1 MTSPESRAESLEP
14 ETSDQ
19 ISGSRLSTLDSQLP
33 IHCRLIVDPPQ
44 DGAWNMALDEALLE
58 DAADQGMAALRFYQ
72 WRVPTLSLGYFQ
84 RYEDR
89 CNHAA
94 SREAA
99 VVRRPSG
106 GGALLHDRELTY
118 SICLPASHPL
128 ARDSTVLYG
137 LVHRAII
144 AVIAKSDMQLA
155 LHGDYQVKID
165 ATSEEPFLCYAR
177 RTDADVIVS
186 PTRGVSAKIVG
197 SAQRR
202 RRGAVLQHGSILL
215 DASLAAPE
223 LLGLNDLSN
232 QSFAAER
239 LIGPL
244 QKELGDVLQLACEDR
259 PLDSELLKTAQ
270 RLQAEKYAHPSWTHR
285 R

>member
-1 MTSPESRAESLEP
+1 MMT
-14 ETSDQ
+14 
-19 ISGSRLSTLDSQLP
+19 
-33 IHCRLIVDPPQ
+33 CRLIVDPPQ
-44 DGAWNMALDEALLE
+44 DGAWNMALDEALLD
-58 DAADQGMAALRFYQ
+58 DAADHGGSALRFYQ
-72 WRVPTLSLGYFQ
+72 WREPTLSLGYFQ

-89 CNHAA
+89 FSHAA

-128 ARDSTVLYG
+128 ARDSAALYG
-137 LVHRAII
+137 RVHRAII
-144 AVIAKSDMQLA
+144 AGVARSDGQLA
-155 LHGDYQVKID
+155 LHGDYQGTVD
-165 ATSEEPFLCYAR
+165 AQSGEPFLCYAR
-177 RTDADVIVS
+177 RTSADVILS
-186 PTRGVSAKIVG
+186 PTHGASAKIVG

-215 DASLAAPE
+215 DASPAAPE

-232 QSFAAER
+232 HSFTAEQLVGR
-239 LIGPL
+239 L
-244 QKELGDVLQLACEDR
+244 QKGLADVLQLAFGDR
-259 PLDSELLKTAQ
+259 PLSSALLKTAQ
-270 RLQAEKYAHPSWTHR
+270 RLQSEKYAHPSWTHR

>member
-1 MTSPESRAESLEP
+1 MTP
-14 ETSDQ
+14 
-19 ISGSRLSTLDSQLP
+19 
-33 IHCRLIVDPPQ
+33 CRLIVDPPQ
-44 DGAWNMALDEALLE
+44 EGAWNMALDEALLD

-72 WRVPTLSLGYFQ
+72 WREPTLSLGYFQ

-89 CNHAA
+89 FNHAA
-94 SREAA
+94 SRLAA

-106 GGALLHDRELTY
+106 GGALLHDHELTY

-177 RTDADVIVS
+177 RTDADVILP
-186 PTRGVSAKIVG
+186 PTRGASAKIVG

-215 DASLAAPE
+215 EASPAAPE
-223 LLGLNDLSN
+223 LPGLNDLIG
-232 QSFAAER
+232 QSLTPGQ
-239 LIGPL
+239 LIDPL
-244 QKELGDVLQLACEDR
+244 REKFVDALQLQLVDR
-259 PLDSELLKTAQ
+259 PLSADLLRTAQ
-270 RLQAEKYAHPSWTHR
+270 RLQAEKYGGPSWTR
-285 R
+285 RR